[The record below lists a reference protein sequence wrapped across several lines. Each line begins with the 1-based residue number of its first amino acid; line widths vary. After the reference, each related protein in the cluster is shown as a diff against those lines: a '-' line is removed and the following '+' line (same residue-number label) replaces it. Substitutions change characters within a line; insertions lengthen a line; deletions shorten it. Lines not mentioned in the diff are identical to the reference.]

1 MSTASTHSCLAVG
14 LPRIP
19 NPSDFPVPKHMWP
32 LDLLTDNAPNGHFVR
47 NLLVFGGLGRGGCV
61 SKGFVFEAPDF
72 SNAAT
77 SELNAFQ
84 DQISI
89 LLAALG
95 ENQRLQIQWYCDSDY
110 QRELLRYREETQR
123 ATNPWSRRCRNER
136 FVRYWRAM
144 EDRKLRRQ
152 RLAIYV
158 SRRVESG
165 PVFDA
170 SRAELTTHY
179 NHLLDQ
185 LEREFAQVH
194 ELLVY

>member
-1 MSTASTHSCLAVG
+1 
-14 LPRIP
+14 
-19 NPSDFPVPKHMWP
+19 
-32 LDLLTDNAPNGHFVR
+32 
-47 NLLVFGGLGRGGCV
+47 
-61 SKGFVFEAPDF
+61 
-72 SNAAT
+72 
-77 SELNAFQ
+77 LNAFQ

-110 QRELLRYREETQR
+110 QRELLRYREETQS

-144 EDRKLRRQ
+144 EDRKLRLQ

-158 SRRVESG
+158 SRRIESG

-170 SRAELTTHY
+170 SRADSKGASLKSGCSTLSRTGGRGRSGWGKARTIATAGRRTSR
-179 NHLLDQ
+179 NARRRCFPGWRQ
-185 LEREFAQVH
+185 TR
-194 ELLVY
+194 